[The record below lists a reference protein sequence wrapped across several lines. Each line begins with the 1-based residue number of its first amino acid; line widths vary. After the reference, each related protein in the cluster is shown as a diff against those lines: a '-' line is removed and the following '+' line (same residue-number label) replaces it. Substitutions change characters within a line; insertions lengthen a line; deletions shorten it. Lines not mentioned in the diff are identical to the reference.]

1 MKPFDFLAHAV
12 RGKEIFTILAR
23 YGFADLL
30 DHADAPRGFWQKLLP
45 HPAEHLSTPERVRMA
60 AEELGPTFV
69 KFGQLL
75 SMRPDLV
82 PHAFILELR
91 KLQNEVKPLPFTE
104 MQPVLERELNGPY
117 GDVFTD
123 FDETAAA
130 SASLAQVYFAK
141 LRSDGRDV
149 AVKVQ
154 KPNIVRTVEID
165 LDFAGWLAYQL
176 HQHSEALQPYD
187 LPAIVAEVRRGVLQ
201 ELDFRNEAR
210 NQQYFNSINPH
221 PEQVYAPGVCAEL
234 CTERV
239 LVTDRMQGTPVDA
252 CGRPLEERRLLAAH
266 GASSLVYQVL
276 VAGFFH
282 ADPHA
287 GNVFVGSDG
296 RLIFID
302 WGLVG
307 HLTRR
312 LRYALADFWLA
323 SIDQDAERVVRIAA
337 DLAPTEA
344 RPDLRE
350 MEKEVTLA
358 LREELNFTV
367 GRQHLG
373 RAMLKLLFIFGQHG
387 IPLSRDYSL
396 MAKAVLSIEE
406 VGRML
411 DPEFDLRAE
420 AKPVLQEVYGERTSL
435 KTILKSSGEF
445 LRSTVGAFQDLP
457 SELRRLVRRL
467 EQDNLTINFQ
477 HRGLDQLE
485 HALKVAANRIALGVV
500 VGSLLIGSSLIVTTG
515 LGPRLFGYP
524 ALGFI
529 GYLISALF
537 ALYMM
542 WDIVRQ
548 GRKGPKLRR

>member
-1 MKPFDFLAHAV
+1 
-12 RGKEIFTILAR
+12 
-23 YGFADLL
+23 
-30 DHADAPRGFWQKLLP
+30 
-45 HPAEHLSTPERVRMA
+45 
-60 AEELGPTFV
+60 
-69 KFGQLL
+69 
-75 SMRPDLV
+75 
-82 PHAFILELR
+82 
-91 KLQNEVKPLPFTE
+91 
-104 MQPVLERELNGPY
+104 
-117 GDVFTD
+117 
-123 FDETAAA
+123 
-130 SASLAQVYFAK
+130 
-141 LRSDGRDV
+141 
-149 AVKVQ
+149 
-154 KPNIVRTVEID
+154 
-165 LDFAGWLAYQL
+165 
-176 HQHSEALQPYD
+176 
-187 LPAIVAEVRRGVLQ
+187 
-201 ELDFRNEAR
+201 
-210 NQQYFNSINPH
+210 
-221 PEQVYAPGVCAEL
+221 
-234 CTERV
+234 
-239 LVTDRMQGTPVDA
+239 MQGTPVDA
-252 CGRPLEERRLLAAH
+252 CGLPLEERRRLAAH

-287 GNVFVGSDG
+287 GNVFVGADG

-445 LRSTVGAFQDLP
+445 LRSTIGAFQDLP

-548 GRKGPKLRR
+548 GRKGPKPRR